1 MKQTLLICTVFCLVI
16 SASASAQSPSEQP
29 PSPQMWDFT
38 GQTWATGHLGYA
50 FGMGSAF
57 SSYTEPY
64 TNTEFSSGPGV
75 GFGGQF
81 YYGLKHN
88 LLIGGELMFQS
99 YTFKMSAPPNLALG
113 FPGMDVSETQTEVN
127 LIANALYA
135 VKQNRNSALF
145 LMGGTGLY
153 DFGGTKLG
161 INTGLVGRKQ
171 VSDNVYLFGMP
182 RLHVVLTD
190 NTPMMI
196 QLTMGA
202 QFSLGG

>member
-1 MKQTLLICTVFCLVI
+1 MKRTILICAVLFLVI
-16 SASASAQSPSEQP
+16 SVSASAQK
-29 PSPQMWDFT
+29 WDFK

-50 FGMGSAF
+50 FGMGNAF
-57 SSYTEPY
+57 SSYSVAS
-64 TNTEFSSGPGV
+64 TEFSYGPGI

-81 YYGLKHN
+81 YYGLKDN

-99 YTFKMSAPPNLALG
+99 YTAKMSAPANLTLG
-113 FPGMDVSETQTEVN
+113 IPAIDISDSQTEFN
-127 LIANALYA
+127 LIVNALHGI
-135 VKQNRNSALF
+135 NRTHNSSLF

-153 DFGGTKLG
+153 DYGGMQLG
-161 INTGLVGRKQ
+161 LNTGLVWRKQ
-171 VSDNVYLFGMP
+171 VSDNVHLFGMP
-182 RLHVVLTD
+182 RLHVVLAD

>member
-1 MKQTLLICTVFCLVI
+1 MKQILLTCAVLCLVI
-16 SASASAQSPSEQP
+16 SASANAQNA
-29 PSPQMWDFT
+29 QMHDFK
-38 GQTWATGHLGYA
+38 GQTWVTGHLGYA

-57 SSYTEPY
+57 SDYKEPI
-64 TNTEFSSGPGV
+64 TNIEVSSGPGI

-81 YYGLKHN
+81 YYGLKYN

-99 YTFKMSAPPNLALG
+99 YTVKISAPANLALG
-113 FPGMDVSETQTEVN
+113 IPEIDESESEIESN
-127 LIANALYA
+127 LIFNTLYA
-135 VKQNRNSALF
+135 VNQSSKSALF

-153 DFGGTKLG
+153 DFGGTQLG
-161 INTGLVGRKQ
+161 LNTGIVWRKQ
-171 VSDNVYLFGMP
+171 VSDNVHLFGMP

-190 NTPMMI
+190 NTPTMI

>member
-1 MKQTLLICTVFCLVI
+1 MKRTLLVCVVVCLVI
-16 SASASAQSPSEQP
+16 SVSASAQ
-29 PSPQMWDFT
+29 MRDFK
-38 GQTWATGHLGYA
+38 GQTWLTGHLGYA
-50 FGMGSAF
+50 FGMGDAF
-57 SSYTEPY
+57 SSYTEPI
-64 TNTEFSSGPGV
+64 TNTEFSSDAGI

-81 YYGLKHN
+81 YYGLNTN

-99 YTFKMSAPPNLALG
+99 YTAKMSAPADLVLG
-113 FPGMDVSETQTEVN
+113 IPEIDISESQTEFN
-127 LIANALYA
+127 LIVNTLYG
-135 VKQNRNSALF
+135 VSQTRNSALF

-153 DFGGTKLG
+153 DFGGMKAGL
-161 INTGLVGRKQ
+161 NSGLVWRRQ

-182 RLHVVLTD
+182 RMHVVFTD